1 MTTSTL
7 VRQCL
12 ALLLRSKN
20 SSTPLPPAT
29 VAQLHALLLT
39 SGHLHHD
46 SLRPLFLSYCAC
58 GRPFD
63 AHNLL
68 AQMPQPPPVSF
79 PNTLL
84 RSYTDLG
91 FHREALV
98 LYSRMRAFDHLTFP
112 FAAKACG
119 GLRLRRHGRAV
130 HCRALAAGFGGDAY
144 VQNTLVSMYTR
155 CREVAAAEAVF
166 GTMRSRTVVSWNTVI
181 AGYVKNGCAERALEV
196 FETMVGGGVG
206 IDRATVVS
214 VLPACAQ
221 AKDLRTGRAVHRL
234 AEGRG
239 LGNYVAVKNALID
252 MYGKCGSLE
261 DARKVFDDDKFDKDV
276 VSWTAMIGAC
286 VLNDRAGKALTI
298 GCEMLL
304 TSEAR
309 PNAVTMAHLLSACA
323 SLPSGKHAKCTHA
336 LCIRLGLQS
345 DIVFE
350 TALVDSYA
358 KCGHMKMI
366 ELIVEK
372 GSRWTET
379 WNAAISGYT
388 HRKQEK
394 KAIGLFKRMIAESVR
409 PDSATM
415 GSVLPAYA
423 ESADLVQ
430 AKNIHCF
437 LLTLGFLGSAEI
449 ATGLIDVYAKAGNL
463 DVTWELF
470 QCLPEKDTVA
480 WTTVIAGYGK
490 HGHARTAIL
499 LYDKMAELGVKPNSI
514 TMASLLYSCSHA
526 GMIDEGLRLFD
537 GMRNVH
543 GLMPSVEHYSCLVD
557 MLGRAG
563 RIEEAYCLIED
574 MPFEPTTSVWGALL
588 GACVLHENVELG
600 EVAAKHLFELE
611 PENTENYVLLGKV
624 YAAAD
629 RWADV
634 QDLRRMMEEK
644 GLRKNPG
651 SSVVDAKSE
660 LRWTMIEQ

>member
-1 MTTSTL
+1 MTTSPL

-20 SSTPLPPAT
+20 SSAPLLPAT
-29 VAQLHALLLT
+29 AAQLHALLFT
-39 SGHLHHD
+39 SGYLHYD
-46 SLRPLFLSYCAC
+46 SLYLLFRSYCAC

-68 AQMPQPPPVSF
+68 ARMPQPPPVSF
-79 PNTLL
+79 CNTLL

-112 FAAKACG
+112 FAAKACSA
-119 GLRLRRHGRAV
+119 LRLRRHGRAV
-130 HCRALAAGFGGDAY
+130 HCRALAAGLGGDAY
-144 VQNTLVSMYTR
+144 VQNALVSMYMR

-181 AGYVKNGCAERALEV
+181 GGCVKNGCPERALEV
-196 FETMVGGGVG
+196 FEAMVGSGVG

-239 LGNYVAVKNALID
+239 LGKYVAVKNALID

-261 DARKVFDDDKFDKDV
+261 DARRVFDDDKFDKDV
-276 VSWTAMIGAC
+276 VSWTAMIGAYL
-286 VLNDRAGKALTI
+286 LNDRAGKALTL
-298 GCEMLL
+298 GCEMLM
-304 TSEAR
+304 TGDAR
-309 PNAVTMAHLLSACA
+309 PNAVTMAYLLSACA
-323 SLPSGKHAKCTHA
+323 SMPSRKHAKCTHA
-336 LCIRLGLQS
+336 LCIKLGLQS
-345 DIVFE
+345 DVVVE

-358 KCGHMKMI
+358 KCSHMKMI
-366 ELIVEK
+366 ENIIEK
-372 GSRWTET
+372 GSQRTET

-388 HRKQEK
+388 NREQEK
-394 KAIGLFKRMIAESVR
+394 KAIELFKQMIAASVR

-415 GSVLPAYA
+415 ASVLPAYA
-423 ESADLVQ
+423 EFADLVQ

-437 LLTLGFLGSAEI
+437 LLTLGFLGSSEI
-449 ATGLIDVYAKAGNL
+449 ATGLINVYAKAGNL
-463 DVTWELF
+463 EVTWELF
-470 QCLPEKDTVA
+470 QCLPEKDVVA
-480 WTTVIAGYGK
+480 WTTIIAGYGM

-499 LYDKMAELGVKPNSI
+499 LYDKMVDMGVKPNNI
-514 TMASLLYSCSHA
+514 TMTSLLYSCSHA

-537 GMRNVH
+537 GMRNIH
-543 GLMPSVEHYSCLVD
+543 GLMPNAEHYSCLVD

-563 RIEEAYCLIED
+563 RIKEAYRLTED
-574 MPFEPTTSVWGALL
+574 MPFNPTTSVWGTLL
-588 GACVLHENVELG
+588 GACVLHVNVEFG
-600 EVAAKHLFELE
+600 EIAAKHLVELE
-611 PENTENYVLLGKV
+611 PENTGNYVLLGKV
-624 YAAAD
+624 YATAG

-634 QDLRRMMEEK
+634 QDMRRMMEER
-644 GLRKNPG
+644 GLRKDPG

-660 LRWTMIEQ
+660 LC

>member
-1 MTTSTL
+1 MTASPL

-12 ALLLRSKN
+12 ALLLRSKK
-20 SSTPLPPAT
+20 SPIPLFPAT
-29 VAQLHALLLT
+29 AAQLHALLLT
-39 SGHLHHD
+39 SGHLHCDSD
-46 SLRPLFLSYCAC
+46 SLRLLFRSYCAC

-79 PNTLL
+79 SNTLL

-119 GLRLRRHGRAV
+119 GLRLRRYGRAV

-144 VQNTLVSMYTR
+144 VQNALVSMYTR
-155 CREVAAAEAVF
+155 CKEVDAAEAVF
-166 GTMRSRTVVSWNTVI
+166 CAMRNRTVVSWNTVI
-181 AGYVKNGCAERALEV
+181 AGCVKNGRAERALEV
-196 FETMVGGGVG
+196 FEMMVAGGVG
-206 IDRATVVS
+206 IDRATVLS
-214 VLPACAQ
+214 VLPACGQ

-239 LGNYVAVKNALID
+239 LGNYVVVKNALID
-252 MYGKCGSLE
+252 MYGRCGSLE
-261 DARKVFDDDKFDKDV
+261 DAERVFEDDGYDKDV

-286 VLNDRAGKALTI
+286 VLNGRAGKALTI
-298 GCEMLL
+298 AYEMLL
-304 TSEAR
+304 IGEVR

-323 SLPSGKHAKCTHA
+323 SLSSGKRAKCTHA

-345 DIVFE
+345 DVVVE

-358 KCGHMKMI
+358 ECGHMKMI
-366 ELIVEK
+366 EMIVEK
-372 GSRWTET
+372 GSQRTET
-379 WNAAISGYT
+379 WNAAISGFT
-388 HRKQEK
+388 RREHEK
-394 KAIGLFKRMIAESVR
+394 RAIGLFKQMIAESVR
-409 PDSATM
+409 PDDATM

-423 ESADLVQ
+423 VLGDLVQ
-430 AKNIHCF
+430 ARNIHCF

-449 ATGLIDVYAKAGNL
+449 STSLINVYAKAGDL

-470 QCLPEKDTVA
+470 QCLPEKDVVS
-480 WTTVIAGYGK
+480 WTIVIAGYGM
-490 HGHARTAIL
+490 HGHARTAIQ
-499 LYDKMAELGVKPNSI
+499 LYDKMVELGVKPNNI

-537 GMRNVH
+537 GMCNVH
-543 GLMPSVEHYSCLVD
+543 GLMPNAEHYSCLVD

-563 RIEEAYCLIED
+563 RIEEAYRLIEN
-574 MPFEPTTSVWGALL
+574 MPFKPTTSVWGALL
-588 GACVLHENVELG
+588 GASILHQNVEFG
-600 EVAAKHLFELE
+600 DIAAKHLFELE
-611 PENTENYVLLGKV
+611 PENTGNYVLLGKV

-629 RWADV
+629 RWGDV
-634 QDLRRMMEEK
+634 QDLRRMMDER
-644 GLRKNPG
+644 GLRKDPG
-651 SSVVDAKSE
+651 FSAVVSKSE
-660 LRWTMIEQ
+660 LG